1 MNKKINTNNNIIT
14 GIEEKLSQ
22 RGFPSYDEFQDKSIS
37 IDISNMKPMTLDDL
51 GKILDIT
58 IKEDRNN
65 KVAIILAMI
74 LTYTYDSQINIL
86 LNAPS
91 STGKSYIPTEIV
103 KLFPEEDV
111 RIIGY
116 CTPTAFF
123 HDYGVWDSKK
133 KTMTVDLESKIIL
146 FLDQPHNMLLERL
159 RPLLSHDKK
168 EIPIK
173 ITDKTDKGGLRTKNI
188 ILRGFPSVVFCTV
201 GLKVDEQEST
211 RNLMLSPEQDQVKIK
226 NAIHDGIIKS
236 INSSSYNEK
245 VETDNDRNLLKE
257 RMLAI
262 KEANIKDIRI
272 EDGSLVEDLFLKG
285 KDILKPRYQRDIT
298 KFISLI
304 KACTLLNFPFRKR
317 VGDILIANKDD
328 ISEGYNLWENIS
340 KNLEYNLSPYVYN
353 FYKDVVVPLFQE
365 KNKNDDMPQI
375 GLLKKEILKKSQAIY
390 GRSTDDWQFRHDIIP
405 ALENGGLITEE
416 PDIDNRTRIMY
427 YPQTLNNESQD
438 NSVQE
443 VGVDDIKEI
452 FKIETS

>member
-14 GIEEKLSQ
+14 EVEEKLSQ
-22 RGFPSYDEFQDKSIS
+22 RGFPSYDEFQYKSTS

-123 HDYGVWDSKK
+123 HDYGVWDNEK
-133 KTMTVDLESKIIL
+133 KTMTVDLENKIIL

-188 ILRGFPSVVFCTV
+188 VLRGFPSVVFCKA

-211 RNLMLSPEQDQVKIK
+211 RTLMLSPEQDQVKIK
-226 NAIHDGIIKS
+226 NAIHEGIMKS

-245 VETDNDRNLLKE
+245 VENDNDRNLLKE
-257 RMLAI
+257 R
-262 KEANIKDIRI
+262 
-272 EDGSLVEDLFLKG
+272 
-285 KDILKPRYQRDIT
+285 IL
-298 KFISLI
+298 
-304 KACTLLNFPFRKR
+304 
-317 VGDILIANKDD
+317 
-328 ISEGYNLWENIS
+328 
-340 KNLEYNLSPYVYN
+340 
-353 FYKDVVVPLFQE
+353 
-365 KNKNDDMPQI
+365 
-375 GLLKKEILKKSQAIY
+375 
-390 GRSTDDWQFRHDIIP
+390 
-405 ALENGGLITEE
+405 
-416 PDIDNRTRIMY
+416 
-427 YPQTLNNESQD
+427 
-438 NSVQE
+438 
-443 VGVDDIKEI
+443 
-452 FKIETS
+452 